1 MTHHVIKV
9 LPDGTRIYSNYT
21 RYKPK
26 ADRVYGIRKPAVEGA
41 FRVGGTWYLPLSL
54 EPLEARSWPETRPD
68 TDAYWH
74 ASKPR
79 RCKCKVC
86 RRPEAKWWR
95 NLWRREQRGPVTL
108 TRAQAEALTP

>member
-1 MTHHVIKV
+1 V
-9 LPDGTRIYSNYT
+9 LEDGTRIYSNYT
-21 RYKPK
+21 RYKPREN
-26 ADRVYGIRKPAVEGA
+26 RVNAVRKPPDSDAVRLGN
-41 FRVGGTWYLPLSL
+41 TWYLPLSL

-95 NLWRREQRGPVTL
+95 SLWHREQRGPVSL
-108 TRAQAEALTP
+108 TRAQAEALIP